1 MTKQAVTFKDELLRS
16 STSFDGETSLFVLG
30 QIGGQK

>member
-16 STSFDGETSLFVLG
+16 LTFFDGETLFVLG
-30 QIGGQK
+30 RIGAI